1 MKFKTF
7 KLEEILSNIID
18 PYAKKQINVKPG
30 AGQSAKR
37 YSHLR
42 VKEPETLKWINDMS
56 KDSILLDIG
65 SNVGVFTLASIYKG
79 IRGCIAIDPSIQNCV
94 ELYNLCTQNNITNV
108 SIWCATLTKQQKIS
122 ECKVDEAQLTT
133 LERQVSKFNYKVDS
147 YAGLGFIPQ
156 FLEKVDIK
164 NQLSPPLN
172 IDQIDNIKSVGIS
185 HIKIDTDGA
194 ELEILGTINNLLET
208 DSLKSILFELRS
220 EEDLFRVEDF
230 FESYGFKVDQK
241 YEPKNLKNH
250 SSYRRTASNR
260 KDRNYIFS
268 SM

>member
-18 PYAKKQINVKPG
+18 HMQKQINVKPG
-30 AGQSAKR
+30 AVNQLKILA
-37 YSHLR
+37 LA

-122 ECKVDEAQLTT
+122 ECKVDEAQLAN
-133 LERQVSKFNYKVDS
+133 LERQASKFNHKVDN
-147 YAGLGFIPQ
+147 YAGLGFTPL

-164 NQLSPPLN
+164 NQLFHTTL
-172 IDQIDNIKSVGIS
+172 IK
-185 HIKIDTDGA
+185 
-194 ELEILGTINNLLET
+194 
-208 DSLKSILFELRS
+208 
-220 EEDLFRVEDF
+220 
-230 FESYGFKVDQK
+230 
-241 YEPKNLKNH
+241 
-250 SSYRRTASNR
+250 
-260 KDRNYIFS
+260 
-268 SM
+268 